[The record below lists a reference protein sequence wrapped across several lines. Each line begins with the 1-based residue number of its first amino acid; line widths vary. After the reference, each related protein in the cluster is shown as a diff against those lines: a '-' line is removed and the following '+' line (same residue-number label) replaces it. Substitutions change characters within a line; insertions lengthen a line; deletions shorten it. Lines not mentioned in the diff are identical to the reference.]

1 MSHEVRLLRVNEM
14 YNDSKGSMELLK
26 KNYVNHSEISVKS
39 NNSPHN
45 TTMEREIISFLKENG
60 YDFGAT
66 FPCSLLNNLFDM
78 LKNEEEIQIIPLT
91 REEEGIGICAGA
103 YMAGK
108 KPFMLIQSSGLG
120 NSFNAIAS
128 LLKTYRIPLLILASY
143 RGYLNERILAQIPL
157 GQSIPGM
164 LEALEVPFIILND
177 STDRLETFCKKMET
191 TPHVVLLSPEMLCNA

>member
-1 MSHEVRLLRVNEM
+1 M
-14 YNDSKGSMELLK
+14 YNEAQGSMELLK
-26 KNYVNHSEISVKS
+26 KNNVNNSEISAEY

-45 TTMEREIISFLKENG
+45 MTMEREIISFLKENG
-60 YDFGAT
+60 YDFGTT
-66 FPCSLLNNLFDM
+66 FPCSKLNNLFD
-78 LKNEEEIQIIPLT
+78 LLENEEEIQIVPLT

-128 LLKTYRIPLLILASY
+128 LLITYRIPLLILASY

-164 LEALEVPFIILND
+164 LDALEVPYIILND
-177 STDRLETFCKKMET
+177 STDSLETFCRNMLMET
-191 TPHVVLLSPEMLCNA
+191 TPHVVFLSPEMFGNA